1 MDEWYAWQSF
11 FTTGSVLDYI
21 RYKNIQDAKD
31 TGADTINRE
40 ETDEI
45 PNRGTDYKGTEYR

>member
-1 MDEWYAWQSF
+1 MDEWSAWQTF
-11 FTTGSVLDYI
+11 FTTGTVMDYI
-21 RYKNIQDAKD
+21 RYKSIQDAKD
-31 TGADTINRE
+31 MGADTINRE

>member
-1 MDEWYAWQSF
+1 MDEWSAWETF
-11 FTTGSVLDYI
+11 FTTGSIFDYLKFKSLD
-21 RYKNIQDAKD
+21 DARD

-40 ETDEI
+40 EPDEI